1 MLRTVIVAGALVLT
15 ASAVMAQQDLVDK
28 AQKVMKDNG
37 KNAMLL
43 SAMVKGDKAYDQ
55 ATVDAALK
63 QFDETAKDLPTLF
76 PPSVKGLKPF
86 DSKYSASP
94 KIWEEKAKFDA
105 DIAAFAKAVT
115 DAKGKITNVDTLKA
129 SFGAIGKQCGNCHE
143 TFRDKEG

>member
-1 MLRTVIVAGALVLT
+1 LLT

-28 AQKVMKDNG
+28 AQKVMKENG

-43 SAMVKGDKAYDQ
+43 SAMVKGDKPYDQ

-76 PPSVKGLKPF
+76 PASTKGLKPF

-105 DIAAFAKAVT
+105 DVAAFAKAVN
-115 DAKGKITNVDTLKA
+115 DAKGKITNVDTLKT
-129 SFGAIGKQCGNCHE
+129 SFGAIGKQCGACHE